1 MNKYQ
6 SNQFQIFD
14 NLHAEKTLL
23 IKRLHWAIALA
34 EETGE
39 VEKEIKKNLIF
50 NSQSDEETV
59 DKLSEELGDVLLCIS
74 MIASYYKIDLDFIV
88 ETSLDKMQKRFTKT
102 EDSRI

>member
-6 SNQFQIFD
+6 SSQFQIFD

-74 MIASYYKIDLDFIV
+74 MIASYYQVNLDVIL
-88 ETSLDKMQKRFTKT
+88 EASLDKMQKRFNQK
-102 EDSRI
+102 EE